1 MLYIIG
7 LGNSGEKYENTR
19 HNVGFV
25 VVDLLRDNWG
35 FESWKLDRYVNSF
48 LSCGVVEGEETV
60 LVKPN
65 TYMNNSGKA
74 VSGLLKKREMRA
86 DQCVLVHDEIDL
98 PLGFV
103 KMSFA
108 RGEGGHRGVRSVV
121 NALGTKDILR
131 IRVGILPEGVEQGSL
146 KRVGG
151 KNAVE
156 RFILGNFNREEREG
170 IIKAGGR
177 VKEYL
182 ETLIREDREKA
193 VSSCKG

>member
-1 MLYIIG
+1 M
-7 LGNSGEKYENTR
+7 GNSGEKYENTR

-25 VVDLLRDNWG
+25 TVDLLKDNWG
-35 FESWKLDRYVNSF
+35 FESWRSDRYVNSF
-48 LSCGVVEGEETV
+48 LSCGEAEGEEVV

-74 VSGLLKKREMRA
+74 ISGLLKKREMSA
-86 DQCVLVHDEIDL
+86 DQCVVIHDEIDL

-108 RGEGGHRGVRSVV
+108 RGEGGHKGVRSVI
-121 NALGTKDILR
+121 NALGTKDFLR
-131 IRVGILPEGVEQGSL
+131 IRVGILPEGLEQGSL
-146 KRVGG
+146 KKVGG
-151 KNAVE
+151 KGAVE
-156 RFILGNFNREEREG
+156 SFILGNFTREEREE

-182 ETLIREDREKA
+182 EIIIREGREKA
-193 VSSCKG
+193 ISSCKG